1 MSQLSKS
8 IGVSV
13 VMLTLGTSPLVHGQ
27 IRFVTV
33 PTIKLPYPPMQMFQI
48 TPGTVTNVP
57 VPAPV
62 PAATQVV
69 PPVRLSADKAE
80 LDRRVVVFQKQRAEE
95 GFPSAQYELG
105 VRYLKGDGVEQD
117 AMAARKWLSRA
128 AKQGDAQAQ
137 RKLDELDRK

>member
-1 MSQLSKS
+1 MLS
-8 IGVSV
+8 
-13 VMLTLGTSPLVHGQ
+13 LGTAAFVQAQ
-27 IRFVTV
+27 IRYVTV

-48 TPGTVTNVP
+48 TPGTVATNAP
-57 VPAPV
+57 VPAPA
-62 PAATQVV
+62 PAATQVQV
-69 PPVRLSADKAE
+69 AAPVRLSADKAE

-105 VRYLKGDGVEQD
+105 VRYLKGDGVEKD